1 MGWFVVEGSGGGG
14 GFEFDLVAGLRSRL
28 LCSGGWFGKGGGIKK
43 GGSNSNVRGK
53 IGLVGERVG
62 YGVGGWE
69 FFVVVDVWVH
79 GDKGLGLVELVFVL
93 SFEFLLLG
101 EH

>member
-1 MGWFVVEGSGGGG
+1 MGGFVIEGSGSGG
-14 GFEFDLVAGLRSRL
+14 GFEFDLVAGLWSRL
-28 LCSGGWFGKGGGIKK
+28 LGSGWFGKGGGIEE
-43 GGSNSNVRGK
+43 GRSNSNVRGK

-62 YGVGGWE
+62 YGVGGGE
-69 FFVVVDVWVH
+69 FFVVVDVGVH